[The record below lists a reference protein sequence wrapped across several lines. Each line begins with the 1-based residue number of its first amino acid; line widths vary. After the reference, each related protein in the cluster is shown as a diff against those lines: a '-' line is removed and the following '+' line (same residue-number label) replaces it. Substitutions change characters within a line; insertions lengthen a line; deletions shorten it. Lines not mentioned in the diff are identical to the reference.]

1 MSGTHN
7 DSYQV
12 LCFTDDRVAC
22 IWEIAMNQDFASHY
36 NPLTEWFWL
45 IDIPGI
51 LCETSKLISILKK
64 RKNWYKFATIS
75 FH

>member
-1 MSGTHN
+1 MSGAHN

-22 IWEIAMNQDFASHY
+22 IWEIDYENQDFASH
-36 NPLTEWFWL
+36 WL